1 VDTLVPLKGQAAP
14 RHSLHLQSREE
25 HRGCGGGHLSE
36 DSPVKEFTQDSSQ
49 GHSDSSFYEE
59 EEEKKSSDKE
69 KEIIFANIAKTR
81 SRVDDKQEE
90 LL

>member
-1 VDTLVPLKGQAAP
+1 VAVEEDT
-14 RHSLHLQSREE
+14 SD
-25 HRGCGGGHLSE
+25 E

-90 LL
+90 LLWPRLAYL